1 MGNEGARPS
10 GPRCIAL
17 IGPYLSG
24 KTTLL
29 ESILARTGAV
39 NRQGKVSD
47 GNTIGDA
54 SPEARAHG
62 MSVELN
68 VASID
73 YHGEQYTFIDCPGSI
88 EFLQEQIPA
97 LPAVDAAIV
106 VCEPDDKKLPALQL
120 ILKQLDELA
129 IPRILFLN
137 KIDKTEIRVRDILS
151 TLQPASEK
159 PLVLRQIPI
168 WEDNVVTGCVD
179 LALERAFIYRKHA
192 QSEVIDLP
200 DGLLDRK
207 GEARYSMLEQL
218 ADYDDELMEAL
229 LEDIEPAQDQ
239 VFSDLAQELRNG
251 QICPVLLGS
260 AENGNGI
267 RRLLKAIR
275 HEVPTVEDTAERLSV
290 SEGECVA
297 QILKTYHTTHGGKLS
312 LVRVLTGEL
321 KDGTILYNSG
331 GNNERIS
338 GVFTLLGQEPS
349 KVSRAVAGDTVA
361 LGRMESFQTGETL
374 TSIKS
379 ECEQVAPLESL
390 TPVYGLALSAVERND
405 EVKLTGAIARIIE
418 EDPSIKLVHSADT
431 NEMVVWGQGEM
442 HLRVTLERLE
452 GKYGIAAK
460 TRRRKIPYKE
470 TIRKSITVRGRHK
483 KQSGGHGQFGDVE
496 VEIKPLPRGSGFDF
510 SQSITGGVV
519 PKQYIPAVENG
530 IKEYLAQGPLGFPVV
545 DLSAKLIDGSYH
557 AVDSSEQAFKTA
569 GRIAMAEGLPK
580 CSPVLLEPILS
591 ISFNVPNDATA
602 KINAIISSRRGQILG
617 FDARPG
623 WPGWDVV
630 NAHLPETEI
639 QDIIVEVRSATAGVG
654 TFTYEFDHLSE
665 LTGKL
670 AEQVLS
676 ESKAQAA

>member
-1 MGNEGARPS
+1 MGNEGTRPS

-29 ESILARTGAV
+29 ESILARTGTV

-54 SPEARAHG
+54 SPESRAHG

-73 YHGEQYTFIDCPGSI
+73 YHGDQYTFIDCPGSI

-106 VCEPDDKKLPALQL
+106 VCEPDDKKIPALQL
-120 ILKQLDELA
+120 ILKQLDQLG

-137 KIDKTEIRVRDILS
+137 KIDKTEMRVRDILS
-151 TLQPASEK
+151 VLQPASEK

-168 WEDNVVTGCVD
+168 WEDNAITGCVD
-179 LALERAFIYRKHA
+179 LALERAFVYRKHA

-200 DGLLDRK
+200 DGVLDRK

-229 LEDIEPAQDQ
+229 LEDEEPTKDT
-239 VFSDLAQELRNG
+239 VFGDLAQELAQG

-275 HEVPTVEDTAERLSV
+275 HEVPTVEATADRLSAGAGNAV
-290 SEGECVA
+290 G

-312 LVRVLTGEL
+312 LVRVLSGEL
-321 KDGTILYNSG
+321 SDGTVLYGDGGRHERVSG
-331 GNNERIS
+331 I
-338 GVFTLLGQEPS
+338 FTLLGQEPT

-361 LGRMESFQTGETL
+361 LGRMESFQTGETICDVKG
-374 TSIKS
+374 S
-379 ECEQVAPLESL
+379 CDQVAPMESL
-390 TPVYGLALSAVERND
+390 APVYGLAISAVERND
-405 EVKLTGAIARIIE
+405 EVKLTGAIAKIME
-418 EDPSIKLVHSADT
+418 EDPSINLAHAKDT
-431 NEMVVWGQGEM
+431 NEMVIWGQGEM
-442 HLRVTLERLE
+442 HLRVALERLE

-470 TIRKSITVRGRHK
+470 TIRKSIAIRGKHK

-510 SQSITGGVV
+510 SQAITGGVV
-519 PKQYIPAVENG
+519 PKQYIPAVEHG
-530 IKEYLAQGPLGFPVV
+530 IEDYLVEGPLGFPVV
-545 DLSAKLIDGSYH
+545 DLAVKLIDGSYH

-569 GRIAMAEGLPK
+569 GRIAMQKGLPD
-580 CSPVLLEPILS
+580 CSPVLLEPVLS
-591 ISFNVPNDATA
+591 VTFYIPSEATA
-602 KINAIISSRRGQILG
+602 RINAIISTRRGQILG

-623 WPGWDVV
+623 WMGWDVV

-676 ESKAQAA
+676 DSKAEAA